1 MTKEEL
7 EVQAILKDA
16 LHFHDADQQSL
27 VAKHVSLFTQTY
39 FEADEPE
46 DTARIDQSFVKASRP
61 LIKHLA
67 ENHHP
72 HVTAIVTGN
81 NTQLLEGMYGE
92 TINSY
97 LPD

>member
-16 LHFHDADQQSL
+16 LHFHNAEQQKL
-27 VAKHVSLFTQTY
+27 VAKHLDLYSQAY
-39 FEADEPE
+39 YDGEPVE
-46 DTARIDQSFVKASRP
+46 VVTTEQEFINASRP

-67 ENHHP
+67 ENHQP

-92 TINSY
+92 AVNDY
-97 LPD
+97 VVD